1 MGFFTKKKAMDRD
14 SIDTMLMRHDVK
26 GLINALKHEDKRIV
40 GWAAMALADAY
51 HVWEWVKADE
61 VAGPIQKAYEDYA
74 RKGALENW
82 DVLGSLSAAL
92 TRIKGEN

>member
-61 VAGPIQKAYEDYA
+61 DNAE
-74 RKGALENW
+74 
-82 DVLGSLSAAL
+82 LSTCPTPHRTVTTTVFANDHRP
-92 TRIKGEN
+92 TRDIATNGT